1 MRSVQSAFF
10 ILLLVSSIAE
20 AGTTPPSTS
29 TFDFSQYEGKVVVID
44 FWASWC
50 PPCRDSFPW
59 LNAMKRKYQKQ
70 GLVIV
75 GVNAD
80 QKWSDAERFLTQFPA
95 QFQLLVDSDRSLR
108 DKFSVTGL
116 PTTCLFDRHG
126 NPISTHLGFD
136 TGKREEYE
144 ESIRRALAQK

>member
-1 MRSVQSAFF
+1 MFVV
-10 ILLLVSSIAE
+10 LLLFAALAHAAE
-20 AGTTPPSTS
+20 PPPSTA
-29 TFDFSQYEGKVVVID
+29 TFDFSQYEGKVVVVD

-59 LNAMKRKYQKQ
+59 LNAMKRKYEKQ

-80 QKWSDAERFLTQFPA
+80 KKWSDAERFLTQFPA
-95 QFQLLVDSDRSLR
+95 EFQLLIDTDRTLR

-116 PTTCLFDRHG
+116 PTT
-126 NPISTHLGFD
+126 
-136 TGKREEYE
+136 YV
-144 ESIRRALAQK
+144 